1 MVGRLLFFLGEL
13 TDQTVEKIYPMVY
26 VFKNKFA
33 PKVKVDDESFCFNS
47 YIDGSFKNLQKY
59 SISKINILQISN
71 YSI

>member
-1 MVGRLLFFLGEL
+1 
-13 TDQTVEKIYPMVY
+13 MVY

-59 SISKINILQISN
+59 IENKYFANLKLFEAFFRDVF
-71 YSI
+71 